1 MWITFFAK
9 EAIDIYKRVLPVY
22 RGRKSDN
29 DFKKSLVTSLE
40 INDAIILRA

>member
-1 MWITFFAK
+1 MNYFSLQN
-9 EAIDIYKRVLPVY
+9 IDVQRVLPI

-29 DFKKSLVTSLE
+29 DFKSLVTSLE